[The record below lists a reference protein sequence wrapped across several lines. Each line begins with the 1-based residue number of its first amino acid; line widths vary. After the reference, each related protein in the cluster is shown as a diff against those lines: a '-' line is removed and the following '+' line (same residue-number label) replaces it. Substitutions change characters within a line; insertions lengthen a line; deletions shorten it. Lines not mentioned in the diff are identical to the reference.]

1 MKIENWEQIDA
12 DMQRGYS
19 HAMANESVQAC
30 IEWKKTWSAI
40 VAAMDS
46 GGYAS
51 TEEFDEDFPGL
62 QCVFNWASD
71 YEIELLN
78 AVAEDIS
85 FARERLSFCTEY
97 FDRVADKD
105 GQNSLNTRSAIANS
119 YFRLGMAEDGE
130 KQYMALTSEDPTWG
144 WGWVHWSDEYS
155 YEAKDRDYGR
165 AIDILSRALDVDGID
180 ERYVIKERL
189 KEAYEDCGM
198 HEEANSVVIDE
209 WDYGIP
215 LSEIGN
221 VANAMK
227 QELDS
232 AVNGIFG
239 SLNSPERT
247 KKVGR
252 NEPCPCGSGKK
263 YKKCCGF

>member
-51 TEEFDEDFPGL
+51 TEEFDEDFSGL

-78 AVAEDIS
+78 AVADDIT

-105 GQNSLNTRSAIANS
+105 GQNSLNTRSALANS
-119 YFRLGMAEDGE
+119 YFCLGKVEEGE
-130 KQYMALTSEDPTWG
+130 KQYIALTNEYPTWG
-144 WGWVHWSDEYS
+144 WGWIHWSDEYS
-155 YEAKDRDYGR
+155 DYAEVKDYGK
-165 AIDILSRALDVDGID
+165 AINILNKALEVDGVE
-180 ERYVIKERL
+180 ERFVIKERL
-189 KEAYEDCGM
+189 KEAYEGCGM

-209 WDYGIP
+209 WDHGIP

-239 SLNSPERT
+239 SLNSTERT

-263 YKKCCGF
+263 YKKCCGV